1 MRIGITA
8 HSYPPH
14 VGGVEIIAQQLARGF
29 ARSHE
34 VIVVSTA
41 WQDRTGISMEDG
53 AIVHRLPSW
62 HGSEARGVP
71 YTIPLGPGTRRAM
84 AALRSCDVLH
94 AHGSL
99 YATTLLALLARR
111 RHVPL
116 FVTEHVGFVSYSS
129 TLLSDVQR
137 LAWSSIGDRVV
148 GRSAR
153 VVAYNSR
160 VRDWLAAR
168 FGNDAVAFITNG
180 VDTVRFHPAGLE
192 ERRAA
197 RARLGLPPA
206 EVLALFVGRA
216 AQKKNLDAVMEHAAS
231 EYRLVV
237 CGADRTLPG
246 HVLNL
251 GALPYAAMSDAFAAA
266 DFLLHP
272 AIGEGFPVAVQEAMA
287 SGLPVAILWDSGYAG
302 SVDPDALIAAPSLD
316 DLRQAASRL
325 ASSPELREEFGR
337 RARDFAVR
345 NWSWDV
351 TVDRYLDLFRTATDG
366 KR

>member
-1 MRIGITA
+1 
-8 HSYPPH
+8 
-14 VGGVEIIAQQLARGF
+14 
-29 ARSHE
+29 
-34 VIVVSTA
+34 
-41 WQDRTGISMEDG
+41 
-53 AIVHRLPSW
+53 
-62 HGSEARGVP
+62 
-71 YTIPLGPGTRRAM
+71 
-84 AALRSCDVLH
+84 
-94 AHGSL
+94 
-99 YATTLLALLARR
+99 
-111 RHVPL
+111 
-116 FVTEHVGFVSYSS
+116 
-129 TLLSDVQR
+129 VQR